1 MQVCEQSAKT
11 STIAGGDNRGWRRG
25 AIAVASML
33 ACPGLR
39 QARVDPGVCL
49 LSPLT
54 PLVGYGAPRVY
65 YFTSSFWCRSCS
77 PLEMASLSP
86 DEEQKYNN
94 LGGGSGSRVC
104 HSEMSRAWSLIFV
117 GLFRQ
122 GCYRSTRFRFLL
134 FTSFLSYLSFLLLM
148 MFSGGRTL
156 LKTRY
161 YSFFSSFRAL
171 SSNNIDR

>member
-1 MQVCEQSAKT
+1 MSELFPL
-11 STIAGGDNRGWRRG
+11 GDGVALARRG
-25 AIAVASML
+25 AEVQQ
-33 ACPGLR
+33 PGR
-39 QARVDPGVCL
+39 RVWE
-49 LSPLT
+49 S
-54 PLVGYGAPRVY
+54 
-65 YFTSSFWCRSCS
+65 
-77 PLEMASLSP
+77 SLSFR
-86 DEEQKYNN
+86 DEP
-94 LGGGSGSRVC
+94 
-104 HSEMSRAWSLIFV
+104 SLKSDFL

-134 FTSFLSYLSFLLLM
+134 FTIFLSYLSFLLLM